1 MTERIIKAFEVE
13 DVQYDG
19 PQDETYSLEHYDAL
33 CKDVIYC
40 RLPSLRWPTYGVC
53 KKEPTP
59 ASGEYLQGT
68 EAIKRRYEHVSL
80 ALNAV
85 SDKVFDNRLKE
96 AC

>member
-1 MTERIIKAFEVE
+1 M
-13 DVQYDG
+13 
-19 PQDETYSLEHYDAL
+19 
-33 CKDVIYC
+33 
-40 RLPSLRWPTYGVC
+40 C
-53 KKEPTP
+53 KKAGVS

-85 SDKVFDNRLKE
+85 SDKVSDNRLKE